1 MRHILTHV
9 SGPSLTPLVNSSKPE
24 RVKPYMNQCLPE
36 GLIPVSSISV
46 SGTRSHPFRTRGIS
60 DQRAAACQAFALPG
74 CAHHRAC
81 RAGDTPHE
89 PVRTPRA
96 QLGCKQ
102 RLACTGAHNVLP
114 RKGGQR
120 VDKRPSLAL
129 LLLSDL
135 PMLLIAA
142 FNWPGTQA
150 SHSGWLPGC
159 LKG

>member
-1 MRHILTHV
+1 MYRA
-9 SGPSLTPLVNSSKPE
+9 
-24 RVKPYMNQCLPE
+24 
-36 GLIPVSSISV
+36 
-46 SGTRSHPFRTRGIS
+46 TRLDPFRTRGIS
-60 DQRAAACQAFALPG
+60 DQNAASRQALTLRG
-74 CAHHRAC
+74 CAHHCAC

-120 VDKRPSLAL
+120 VDCRPSLAL
-129 LLLSDL
+129 LLLSGL

-142 FNWPGTQA
+142 FNWPGAQA
-150 SHSGWLPGC
+150 SNSRWLPG
-159 LKG
+159 LLNG